1 MRKLALA
8 LLAILPACSD
18 DVQPPDDPEVIT
30 TVILQFTPTAG
41 APVEFEFDD
50 PDGDG
55 GAPPTIN
62 PIVIDPGATYSV
74 RVRFENRL
82 ETPPEDITV
91 EINDEADQHQVFVT
105 GSAIANGTL
114 TDMAVDMD
122 ASGLPIGLTRSVSR
136 PTGGTGD
143 LVVTLR
149 HLPPI
154 NGQPTKT
161 AGLETQV
168 RNGGFDGIP
177 GESDVQVSFPVP
189 LAAR

>member
-1 MRKLALA
+1 MRLHLALA
-8 LLAILPACSD
+8 VLAVVPACSD

-30 TVILQFTPTAG
+30 TVILQFTPTG
-41 APVEFEFDD
+41 GSPVEFEFDD

-55 GAPPTIN
+55 GAPPTA
-62 PIVIDPGATYSV
+62 DPVQLGAGASYST
-74 RVRFENRL
+74 RLRFENRL

-91 EINDEADQHQVFVT
+91 EVSDEADQHQVFFT
-105 GSAIANGTL
+105 GTAISTGLL

-122 ASGLPIGLTRSVSR
+122 ANGLPIGLTRSVST
-136 PTGGTGD
+136 PTAGTGD

-168 RNGGFDGIP
+168 REGGFDGIP
-177 GESDVQVSFPVP
+177 GESDVQVTFPVTVQ
-189 LAAR
+189 